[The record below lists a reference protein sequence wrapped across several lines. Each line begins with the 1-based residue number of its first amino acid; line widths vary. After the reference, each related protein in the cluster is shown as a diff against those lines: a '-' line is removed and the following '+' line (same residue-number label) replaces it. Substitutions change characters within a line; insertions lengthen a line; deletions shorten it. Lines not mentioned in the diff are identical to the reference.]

1 MQYPLISEYM
11 AAIRDAHDNL
21 EQLSHLVPVMDKYGE
36 PYRSGGAF
44 AVVFKM
50 QDEQTGKCYAL
61 KCFTEEQE
69 GRAEAY
75 RQIAEELEFVDSPYV
90 TSVKY
95 LENEL
100 FVDSSC
106 GDDEFP
112 VLLMDWVEG
121 DTMEAYIAAYHG
133 DSHAMS
139 MLCYR
144 FCKLAAWL
152 RSQPFAHGDIKPDN
166 IMVRPD
172 GTLTLVDYDGMF
184 VPAMKGQKSPTIG
197 TKDFSHPLRTI
208 DDFDETIDDFALA
221 SIALSLKAISLD
233 ASLLEQYGA
242 PDRLLFSAT
251 DYLNLSTSKAFAAL
265 QSLLA
270 DEEMQTLLSMF
281 LLANAKKYLSMCSF
295 RLFSVQKPKEEEV
308 WSTEVTKEDL
318 ENAVEDESAVKYSKD
333 WKRLLRAP
341 TELRG
346 EYAIREG
353 VKAIGDN
360 AFYNC
365 NKLMKKTILIVCLGL
380 VSLGLQAQSISLA
393 GEWNVELG
401 KSGSAFAKSKRASQ
415 GEVKRAIL
423 PGTIDTNHLGFAPKD
438 TMETTHLTRLYAY
451 KGAARYSRTINIPK
465 DWKKKPVELFL
476 ERTRPTW
483 VYVDGELVDSCNFI
497 STPQRYLLPKKVKP
511 GKHLLEIVVDN
522 GRGVPDQVYGSS
534 HAYTEDTQTN
544 WNGIIGEIRLE
555 VKSEERRVKK
565 QRSESEGKANSN
577 VLPDFAKDFHIEGAH
592 FYANGHRIFL
602 RGKHDAAVWPL
613 TGHVEMSVEGWMKY
627 LGTCKEYGINHVRFH
642 SWCPPEAAF
651 VAADSLGIYLQP
663 ELPFWGSFD
672 KKDEKLMTFLHQEG
686 VNILREYGHHP
697 SFRMMALGN
706 ELWGDIDKMK
716 EFVDDFRKIAPD
728 KYYTFGSNY
737 YLGYQGIKEGMD
749 YFTTCRI
756 GGEGWGKYNT
766 HTRGSFSFADAYD
779 GGMINHFHPNSTM
792 NFDEACDKAGI
803 PIISHE
809 TGQFQTYPDYREM
822 KKYTG
827 VLHPYNFEVFRK
839 RLAAAGML
847 SQADDFHKAS
857 GLWSVKLYKA
867 DIEMDLRT
875 RNMAGFQLLD
885 IQDYPGQGSAFVGIL
900 DAFMESKGI
909 TTPEEWRQWCSP
921 VVPLLEMKKFSFEDG
936 EKIQA
941 KVKVANYGGSS
952 LKGKK
957 LKWHLAAE
965 NGLFCMDDGTF
976 STKDGEVRKNVGDL
990 MAEDEGVLNIFSYDE
1005 GLVDVGELN
1014 GVFHVQKPTKLL
1026 LTLNIE
1032 GTEARNS
1039 YELWVYPKKALEKKG
1054 VIIAKDLNQEVVKV
1068 LEKGGKVLWMPTASS
1083 HFVAA
1088 DDTLSQADNA
1098 TPYTVGGLFQTDYWN
1113 YRMFKTICENNK
1125 KKVSP
1130 GTLGILTDP
1139 EHPIYKGFPTE
1150 MHTNWQWF
1158 PVIKESHPLVLDNF
1172 AKDYRPIVQVIDNI
1186 ERNHKLGL
1194 VMEWKVGAGKLLV
1207 CMSDLEKAAKYPEGK
1222 AFYQSVIDYMRSA
1235 SFNPSAEITVDE
1247 LKKKLAEKPRQV
1259 SLKELNN
1266 ISQY

>member
-1 MQYPLISEYM
+1 MRKIVLI
-11 AAIRDAHDNL
+11 A
-21 EQLSHLVPVMDKYGE
+21 
-36 PYRSGGAF
+36 
-44 AVVFKM
+44 
-50 QDEQTGKCYAL
+50 
-61 KCFTEEQE
+61 
-69 GRAEAY
+69 
-75 RQIAEELEFVDSPYV
+75 
-90 TSVKY
+90 
-95 LENEL
+95 
-100 FVDSSC
+100 
-106 GDDEFP
+106 
-112 VLLMDWVEG
+112 
-121 DTMEAYIAAYHG
+121 
-133 DSHAMS
+133 
-139 MLCYR
+139 
-144 FCKLAAWL
+144 
-152 RSQPFAHGDIKPDN
+152 
-166 IMVRPD
+166 
-172 GTLTLVDYDGMF
+172 
-184 VPAMKGQKSPTIG
+184 
-197 TKDFSHPLRTI
+197 
-208 DDFDETIDDFALA
+208 
-221 SIALSLKAISLD
+221 
-233 ASLLEQYGA
+233 
-242 PDRLLFSAT
+242 
-251 DYLNLSTSKAFAAL
+251 
-265 QSLLA
+265 
-270 DEEMQTLLSMF
+270 
-281 LLANAKKYLSMCSF
+281 
-295 RLFSVQKPKEEEV
+295 
-308 WSTEVTKEDL
+308 
-318 ENAVEDESAVKYSKD
+318 
-333 WKRLLRAP
+333 
-341 TELRG
+341 
-346 EYAIREG
+346 
-353 VKAIGDN
+353 
-360 AFYNC
+360 
-365 NKLMKKTILIVCLGL
+365 
-380 VSLGLQAQSISLA
+380 SLGLMSLSMQAQSISLA
-393 GEWNVELG
+393 GEWQVELG
-401 KSGSAFAKSKRASQ
+401 ESKSAFAKGKRMVTDA
-415 GEVKRAIL
+415 VKRAIL

-522 GRGVPDQVYGSS
+522 GRGVPEQVYGSS

-555 VKSEERRVKK
+555 VKSEERRVK
-565 QRSESEGKANSN
+565 NSN
-577 VLPDFAKDFHIEGAH
+577 VMPDFAKDFHIEGAH

-651 VAADSLGIYLQP
+651 VAADSLEIYLQP

-672 KKDEKLMTFLHQEG
+672 KKDERLMAFLHQEG
-686 VNILREYGHHP
+686 ENILREYGHHP

-827 VLHPYNFEVFRK
+827 VLHPYNFEMFRR

-921 VVPLLEMKKFSFEDG
+921 VVPLLEVEKFCFEDG

-952 LKGKK
+952 LYGKK
-957 LKWHLAAE
+957 LKW
-965 NGLFCMDDGTF
+965 
-976 STKDGEVRKNVGDL
+976 KIGD
-990 MAEDEGVLNIFSYDE
+990 AEGVMNIFTYDE
-1005 GLVDVGELN
+1005 GLIDVGVLDEEIS
-1014 GVFHVQKPTKLL
+1014 VDKPTKLL

-1039 YELWVYPKKALEKKG
+1039 YELWVYPKKVLEKKG

-1130 GTLGILTDP
+1130 GTLGILTNP
-1139 EHPIYKGFPTE
+1139 EHPIFKGFPTE

-1172 AKDYRPIVQVIDNI
+1172 AKDYRPVVQVIDNI

-1235 SFNPSAEITVDE
+1235 DFNPSSEISVDE

>member
-1 MQYPLISEYM
+1 
-11 AAIRDAHDNL
+11 
-21 EQLSHLVPVMDKYGE
+21 
-36 PYRSGGAF
+36 
-44 AVVFKM
+44 
-50 QDEQTGKCYAL
+50 
-61 KCFTEEQE
+61 
-69 GRAEAY
+69 
-75 RQIAEELEFVDSPYV
+75 
-90 TSVKY
+90 
-95 LENEL
+95 
-100 FVDSSC
+100 
-106 GDDEFP
+106 
-112 VLLMDWVEG
+112 
-121 DTMEAYIAAYHG
+121 
-133 DSHAMS
+133 
-139 MLCYR
+139 
-144 FCKLAAWL
+144 
-152 RSQPFAHGDIKPDN
+152 
-166 IMVRPD
+166 
-172 GTLTLVDYDGMF
+172 
-184 VPAMKGQKSPTIG
+184 
-197 TKDFSHPLRTI
+197 
-208 DDFDETIDDFALA
+208 
-221 SIALSLKAISLD
+221 
-233 ASLLEQYGA
+233 
-242 PDRLLFSAT
+242 
-251 DYLNLSTSKAFAAL
+251 
-265 QSLLA
+265 
-270 DEEMQTLLSMF
+270 
-281 LLANAKKYLSMCSF
+281 
-295 RLFSVQKPKEEEV
+295 
-308 WSTEVTKEDL
+308 
-318 ENAVEDESAVKYSKD
+318 
-333 WKRLLRAP
+333 
-341 TELRG
+341 
-346 EYAIREG
+346 
-353 VKAIGDN
+353 
-360 AFYNC
+360 
-365 NKLMKKTILIVCLGL
+365 MKKSILIACLGL

-423 PGTIDTNHLGFAPKD
+423 PGTIDTNCLGFAPKD

-565 QRSESEGKANSN
+565 QRSASEGKANSN

-672 KKDEKLMTFLHQEG
+672 KKDERLMAFLHQEG
-686 VNILREYGHHP
+686 ENILREYGHHP

-779 GGMINHFHPNSTM
+779 GGMINHLHPNSTM

-827 VLHPYNFEVFRK
+827 VLHPYNFEVFRR

-909 TTPEEWRQWCSP
+909 TTSEEWRQWCSP
-921 VVPLLEMKKFSFEDG
+921 VVPLLEMKKFCFEDG

-941 KVKVANYGGSS
+941 KVKVANYGGTS
-952 LKGKK
+952 LYGKK
-957 LKWHLAAE
+957 LMWKI
-965 NGLFCMDDGTF
+965 
-976 STKDGEVRKNVGDL
+976 GD
-990 MAEDEGVLNIFSYDE
+990 AEGVMNIFTYDE
-1005 GLVDVGELN
+1005 GLIDVGILDEEISADKPAKLN
-1014 GVFHVQKPTKLL
+1014 VS
-1026 LTLNIE
+1026 LNIE

-1054 VIIAKDLNQEVVKV
+1054 IIIARDLNQEVVKV
-1068 LEKGGKVLWMPTASS
+1068 LEKGGKVLWMPDS
-1083 HFVAA
+1083 
-1088 DDTLSQADNA
+1088 L
-1098 TPYTVGGLFQTDYWN
+1098 PYTVGGLFQTDYWN

-1130 GTLGILTDP
+1130 GTLGILTNP
-1139 EHPIYKGFPTE
+1139 EHPIFKGFPTE

-1207 CMSDLEKAAKYPEGK
+1207 CMSDLEKASKYPEGK

-1235 SFNPSAEITVDE
+1235 DFNPQVEITASDL
-1247 LKKKLAEKPRQV
+1247 LKTLKEEPRKV

>member
-1 MQYPLISEYM
+1 
-11 AAIRDAHDNL
+11 
-21 EQLSHLVPVMDKYGE
+21 
-36 PYRSGGAF
+36 
-44 AVVFKM
+44 
-50 QDEQTGKCYAL
+50 
-61 KCFTEEQE
+61 
-69 GRAEAY
+69 
-75 RQIAEELEFVDSPYV
+75 
-90 TSVKY
+90 
-95 LENEL
+95 
-100 FVDSSC
+100 
-106 GDDEFP
+106 
-112 VLLMDWVEG
+112 
-121 DTMEAYIAAYHG
+121 
-133 DSHAMS
+133 
-139 MLCYR
+139 
-144 FCKLAAWL
+144 
-152 RSQPFAHGDIKPDN
+152 
-166 IMVRPD
+166 
-172 GTLTLVDYDGMF
+172 
-184 VPAMKGQKSPTIG
+184 
-197 TKDFSHPLRTI
+197 
-208 DDFDETIDDFALA
+208 
-221 SIALSLKAISLD
+221 
-233 ASLLEQYGA
+233 
-242 PDRLLFSAT
+242 
-251 DYLNLSTSKAFAAL
+251 
-265 QSLLA
+265 
-270 DEEMQTLLSMF
+270 
-281 LLANAKKYLSMCSF
+281 
-295 RLFSVQKPKEEEV
+295 
-308 WSTEVTKEDL
+308 
-318 ENAVEDESAVKYSKD
+318 
-333 WKRLLRAP
+333 
-341 TELRG
+341 
-346 EYAIREG
+346 
-353 VKAIGDN
+353 
-360 AFYNC
+360 
-365 NKLMKKTILIVCLGL
+365 MKKTILIACLGL

-401 KSGSAFAKSKRASQ
+401 KSGSAFAKSKHASQ

-483 VYVDGELVDSCNFI
+483 VYVDGEMVDSCNFI
-497 STPQRYLLPKKVKP
+497 SIPQRYLLPKKVKP

-544 WNGIIGEIRLE
+544 WNGIIGVIRLE
-555 VKSEERRVKK
+555 VKSEERRVEK
-565 QRSESEGKANSN
+565 QRSASEGKANSN
-577 VLPDFAKDFHIEGAH
+577 VMPDFAKDFHIEGAH

-672 KKDEKLMTFLHQEG
+672 KKDERLMAFLHQEG
-686 VNILREYGHHP
+686 ENILREYGHHP

-766 HTRGSFSFADAYD
+766 HTRGSFSFADACD

-827 VLHPYNFEVFRK
+827 VLHPYNFEVFRR

-921 VVPLLEMKKFSFEDG
+921 VVPLLEMKKFCFVDG

-941 KVKVANYGGSS
+941 KVKVANYGGTS
-952 LKGKK
+952 LYGKK
-957 LKWHLAAE
+957 LMWKI
-965 NGLFCMDDGTF
+965 
-976 STKDGEVRKNVGDL
+976 GD
-990 MAEDEGVLNIFSYDE
+990 AEGVMNIFTYDE
-1005 GLVDVGELN
+1005 GLIDVGILDEEISADKPAKLN
-1014 GVFHVQKPTKLL
+1014 VS
-1026 LTLNIE
+1026 LNIE

-1054 VIIAKDLNQEVVKV
+1054 IIIARDLNQEVVKV

-1130 GTLGILTDP
+1130 GTLGILTNP
-1139 EHPIYKGFPTE
+1139 EHPIFKGFPTE

-1172 AKDYRPIVQVIDNI
+1172 SKDYRPIVQVIDNI

-1207 CMSDLEKAAKYPEGK
+1207 CMSDLEKAVKYPEGK

-1235 SFNPSAEITVDE
+1235 DFNPSSEISVDE

>member
-1 MQYPLISEYM
+1 
-11 AAIRDAHDNL
+11 
-21 EQLSHLVPVMDKYGE
+21 
-36 PYRSGGAF
+36 
-44 AVVFKM
+44 
-50 QDEQTGKCYAL
+50 
-61 KCFTEEQE
+61 
-69 GRAEAY
+69 
-75 RQIAEELEFVDSPYV
+75 
-90 TSVKY
+90 
-95 LENEL
+95 
-100 FVDSSC
+100 
-106 GDDEFP
+106 
-112 VLLMDWVEG
+112 
-121 DTMEAYIAAYHG
+121 
-133 DSHAMS
+133 
-139 MLCYR
+139 
-144 FCKLAAWL
+144 
-152 RSQPFAHGDIKPDN
+152 
-166 IMVRPD
+166 
-172 GTLTLVDYDGMF
+172 
-184 VPAMKGQKSPTIG
+184 
-197 TKDFSHPLRTI
+197 
-208 DDFDETIDDFALA
+208 
-221 SIALSLKAISLD
+221 
-233 ASLLEQYGA
+233 
-242 PDRLLFSAT
+242 
-251 DYLNLSTSKAFAAL
+251 
-265 QSLLA
+265 
-270 DEEMQTLLSMF
+270 
-281 LLANAKKYLSMCSF
+281 
-295 RLFSVQKPKEEEV
+295 
-308 WSTEVTKEDL
+308 
-318 ENAVEDESAVKYSKD
+318 
-333 WKRLLRAP
+333 
-341 TELRG
+341 
-346 EYAIREG
+346 
-353 VKAIGDN
+353 
-360 AFYNC
+360 
-365 NKLMKKTILIVCLGL
+365 MKKTILIVCLGL

-401 KSGSAFAKSKRASQ
+401 KSGSAFAKSKRVSQ

-511 GKHLLEIVVDN
+511 GKHFLEIVVDN
-522 GRGVPDQVYGSS
+522 GKGVPEQVYGSS

-555 VKSEERRVKK
+555 VKSEERRVK
-565 QRSESEGKANSN
+565 NSN

-663 ELPFWGSFD
+663 ELLFWGSFD
-672 KKDEKLMTFLHQEG
+672 KKDERLMAFLHQEG
-686 VNILREYGHHP
+686 ENILREYGHHP

-779 GGMINHFHPNSTM
+779 GGMINHFHPNFTM

-809 TGQFQTYPDYREM
+809 TGQFQTYPDYREI

-827 VLHPYNFEVFRK
+827 VLHPYNFEVFRR

-909 TTPEEWRQWCSP
+909 TAPEEWRQWCSP
-921 VVPLLEMKKFSFEDG
+921 VVPLLEMRKFCFEDG

-957 LKWHLAAE
+957 LKWRL
-965 NGLFCMDDGTF
+965 
-976 STKDGEVRKNVGDL
+976 
-990 MAEDEGVLNIFSYDE
+990 AEDEGVLNIFSYDE

-1039 YELWVYPKKALEKKG
+1039 YELWVYPKKAMEKKG
-1054 VIIAKDLNQEVVKV
+1054 VIIARDLNQEVVKV

-1088 DDTLSQADNA
+1088 DDTLSQAENA

-1130 GTLGILTDP
+1130 GTLGILTNP
-1139 EHPIYKGFPTE
+1139 NHPIFKGFPTE

-1172 AKDYRPIVQVIDNI
+1172 SKDYRPIVQVIDNI

-1222 AFYQSVIDYMRSA
+1222 AFYQSVIDYMRSVD
-1235 SFNPSAEITVDE
+1235 FNPQVEMTASDL
-1247 LKKKLAEKPRQV
+1247 LKTLKEEPRKV

>member
-1 MQYPLISEYM
+1 
-11 AAIRDAHDNL
+11 
-21 EQLSHLVPVMDKYGE
+21 
-36 PYRSGGAF
+36 
-44 AVVFKM
+44 
-50 QDEQTGKCYAL
+50 
-61 KCFTEEQE
+61 
-69 GRAEAY
+69 
-75 RQIAEELEFVDSPYV
+75 
-90 TSVKY
+90 
-95 LENEL
+95 
-100 FVDSSC
+100 
-106 GDDEFP
+106 
-112 VLLMDWVEG
+112 
-121 DTMEAYIAAYHG
+121 
-133 DSHAMS
+133 
-139 MLCYR
+139 
-144 FCKLAAWL
+144 
-152 RSQPFAHGDIKPDN
+152 
-166 IMVRPD
+166 
-172 GTLTLVDYDGMF
+172 
-184 VPAMKGQKSPTIG
+184 
-197 TKDFSHPLRTI
+197 
-208 DDFDETIDDFALA
+208 
-221 SIALSLKAISLD
+221 
-233 ASLLEQYGA
+233 
-242 PDRLLFSAT
+242 
-251 DYLNLSTSKAFAAL
+251 
-265 QSLLA
+265 
-270 DEEMQTLLSMF
+270 
-281 LLANAKKYLSMCSF
+281 
-295 RLFSVQKPKEEEV
+295 
-308 WSTEVTKEDL
+308 
-318 ENAVEDESAVKYSKD
+318 
-333 WKRLLRAP
+333 
-341 TELRG
+341 
-346 EYAIREG
+346 
-353 VKAIGDN
+353 
-360 AFYNC
+360 
-365 NKLMKKTILIVCLGL
+365 MKKSILIVCLGL
-380 VSLGLQAQSISLA
+380 MSLGLQAQSISLA

-465 DWKKKPVELFL
+465 DWKKKSVELFL

-555 VKSEERRVKK
+555 VKSEERRMK
-565 QRSESEGKANSN
+565 NSN
-577 VLPDFAKDFHIEGAH
+577 VLPDFAKDFHIKGTH

-663 ELPFWGSFD
+663 ELPFWWSFD
-672 KKDEKLMTFLHQEG
+672 KKDERLIAFLHQEG
-686 VNILREYGHHP
+686 ENILREYGHHP

-827 VLHPYNFEVFRK
+827 VLHPYNFEVFRR

-875 RNMAGFQLLD
+875 KNMAGFQLLD

-921 VVPLLEMKKFSFEDG
+921 VVPLLEMKKFCFEDG

-957 LKWHLAAE
+957 LKWHLA
-965 NGLFCMDDGTF
+965 
-976 STKDGEVRKNVGDL
+976 
-990 MAEDEGVLNIFSYDE
+990 EDEGVLNIFSYDE

-1014 GVFHVQKPTKLL
+1014 GVFHVQQPTKLL

-1039 YELWVYPKKALEKKG
+1039 YELWVYPKKALGKKG
-1054 VIIAKDLNQEVVKV
+1054 VIIAKDLNDEVVKV

-1083 HFVAA
+1083 HFVTA
-1088 DDTLSQADNA
+1088 DDTLLQANNKLSQANNKLSQADNA

-1130 GTLGILTDP
+1130 GTLGILTNP
-1139 EHPIYKGFPTE
+1139 EHPIFKGFPTE

-1235 SFNPSAEITVDE
+1235 DFNPSAEITVDE